1 MKMRVLAVLV
11 VCVYAASAYA
21 DDRHVSK
28 AFELRTRD
36 YVRLDAFARG
46 DARQDGI
53 FTDDI
58 TGEFKKIIK
67 KAFSG
72 KEGRN
77 MRRTIRES
85 DFIAP
90 TILRVNDVYP
100 ENIPMTTM
108 PPTLLARL
116 PALPQELAYRIIGGA
131 LVLVD
136 IRSNVIVDFI
146 PDAIPKVR

>member
-1 MKMRVLAVLV
+1 MKARILAVLL

-28 AFELRTRD
+28 AFALRTQD
-36 YVRLDAFARG
+36 YVRRDASARG
-46 DARQDGI
+46 AARQGGI
-53 FTDDI
+53 FTPDVTDDF
-58 TGEFKKIIK
+58 EAIIK

-85 DFIAP
+85 DFITP
-90 TILRVNDVYP
+90 IVLRVNDVYP
-100 ENIPMTTM
+100 EGIAMTTM

-116 PALPQELAYRIIGGA
+116 PVLPKELVYRIIGGA
-131 LVLVD
+131 LVLLD